1 MKNEPGFTRLSAAE
15 TEALL
20 KRPQL
25 RVLDVRD
32 ANAFACEHIAGAIH
46 FDGARLDQAVRS
58 KTKHQPML
66 VYCYHGHASQ
76 TYAQTLADFG
86 YREVYDLV
94 GGYEAWRS
102 HLTASA
108 GHTPRPASAPLSAAL
123 AAWLSGQGFPSGDLA
138 ATVENRHTAL
148 MRACQLGELAIADEL
163 MRSGASL
170 QATNGDGNNA
180 LWLACY
186 SGHVELIDLLIAGG
200 IEIDRQNDNGATC
213 LMYAAS
219 SGKTEV
225 LIRLLAGGASLDLTS
240 LDDFSA
246 LDMAANIECL
256 QLLSNAARR
265 QRQGFDR
272 LA

>member
-1 MKNEPGFTRLSAAE
+1 MKNEPGFSRLSAAE
-15 TEALL
+15 AEALL

-32 ANAFACEHIAGAIH
+32 ANAFACEHIAGAVH
-46 FDGARLDQAVRS
+46 FDGAKLDQAVRS
-58 KTKHQPML
+58 KTKDEPML

-86 YREVYDLV
+86 YREVYDLI

-102 HLTASA
+102 HLAASA
-108 GHTPRPASAPLSAAL
+108 QLSAPL
-123 AAWLSGQGFPSGDLA
+123 AAWLSARGFPSGDLA
-138 ATVENRHTAL
+138 ATIENRHTAL
-148 MRACQLGELAIADEL
+148 MRACQLGELAFAGEL
-163 MRSGASL
+163 MRSGAPL
-170 QATNGDGNNA
+170 QATNSDGNNA

-186 SGHVELIDLLIAGG
+186 SGHVELIDLLIASG

-219 SGKTEV
+219 CGKTEV
-225 LIRLLAGGASLDLTS
+225 VMRLLAGGASLDLTS

-265 QRQGFDR
+265 QRQES
-272 LA
+272 LT

>member
-20 KRPQL
+20 KHPQL

-32 ANAFACEHIAGAIH
+32 ANAFACEHIAGAVH
-46 FDGARLDQAVRS
+46 FDGAKLDQAVRS
-58 KTKHQPML
+58 KTKHEPML

-86 YREVYDLV
+86 YREVYDLI

-102 HLTASA
+102 HLT
-108 GHTPRPASAPLSAAL
+108 ASAPLSAAL

-138 ATVENRHTAL
+138 ATVGNRHTAL

-163 MRSGASL
+163 MRSGAPL
-170 QATNGDGNNA
+170 QATNSDGNNA

-186 SGHVELIDLLIAGG
+186 SGQLELIDLLIAGG

-240 LDDFSA
+240 LDDFTA

-256 QLLSNAARR
+256 QLLSNATRR
-265 QRQGFDR
+265 QRQGLDR

>member
-1 MKNEPGFTRLSAAE
+1 MKNETRFTRLNATEA
-15 TEALL
+15 EALL
-20 KRPQL
+20 SRPQL

-32 ANAFACEHIAGAIH
+32 ASAFARDCIPGAMH
-46 FDGARLDQAVRS
+46 FDSAELDDAVRS
-58 KTKHQPML
+58 KVKHQPIL
-66 VYCYHGHASQ
+66 VYCYHGHASR

-86 YREVYDLV
+86 YCEVYDLI

-102 HLTASA
+102 HLATKAVQL
-108 GHTPRPASAPLSAAL
+108 PLSAAL
-123 AAWLSGQGFPSGDLA
+123 AAWLSGHGFPLDDLA
-138 ATVENRHTAL
+138 ATVENRHSAL
-148 MRACQLGELAIADEL
+148 MRASQLGELAIAGEL
-163 MRSGASL
+163 MRCGAPL
-170 QATNGDGNNA
+170 QQTNGDGNNA

-186 SGHVELIDLLIAGG
+186 SGHLELIDLLIASG

-225 LIRLLAGGASLDLTS
+225 VMRLLAGGASLDLTS

-265 QRQGFDR
+265 QPQES
-272 LA
+272 LT

>member
-1 MKNEPGFTRLSAAE
+1 MKSETRFTRLNATEA
-15 TEALL
+15 EALL
-20 KRPQL
+20 RRPQL

-32 ANAFACEHIAGAIH
+32 ANAFARDCIPGATH
-46 FDGARLDQAVRS
+46 FGSAELDQAVRS
-58 KTKHQPML
+58 NVKHQPML
-66 VYCYHGHASQ
+66 VYCYHGHASR

-86 YREVYDLV
+86 YREVYDLI

-102 HLTASA
+102 HLAA
-108 GHTPRPASAPLSAAL
+108 KADQVPLSAAL
-123 AAWLSGQGFPSGDLA
+123 GTWLSGHGFPLDDLA

-148 MRACQLGELAIADEL
+148 MRACQLGELAIAGEL
-163 MRSGASL
+163 IRCGAPL

-186 SGHVELIDLLIAGG
+186 SGKVELIDLLIAGG

-225 LIRLLAGGASLDLTS
+225 VMRLLAGGASLDLTS

-265 QRQGFDR
+265 QRQGLDR

>member
-1 MKNEPGFTRLSAAE
+1 MKNEPGFSRLSAAE
-15 TEALL
+15 AEALL

-32 ANAFACEHIAGAIH
+32 ANAFARDCIPGAVH
-46 FDGARLDQAVRS
+46 FDGAKLDQAVRS
-58 KTKHQPML
+58 KTKDEPML

-86 YREVYDLV
+86 YREVYDLI

-108 GHTPRPASAPLSAAL
+108 QLSAPL
-123 AAWLSGQGFPSGDLA
+123 AAWLSGHGFPSGELA
-138 ATVENRHTAL
+138 ATIENRHTAL
-148 MRACQLGELAIADEL
+148 MRACQLGELAFAGEL
-163 MRSGASL
+163 MRSGAPL
-170 QATNGDGNNA
+170 QATNSDGNNA

-186 SGHVELIDLLIAGG
+186 SGHVELIDLLIASG

-225 LIRLLAGGASLDLTS
+225 VMRLLAGGASLDLTS

-265 QRQGFDR
+265 QRHES
-272 LA
+272 LT